1 MDFFDYN
8 RRVVLPL
15 PYMAQMESSE
25 QGRAWLV
32 IASLLLCIFR
42 VLGASE
48 AHLTET
54 WTPETLEK
62 CS

>member
-1 MDFFDYN
+1 M
-8 RRVVLPL
+8 VLPL

-32 IASLLLCIFR
+32 ITSLLLSIFR

-48 AHLTET
+48 AHLAET